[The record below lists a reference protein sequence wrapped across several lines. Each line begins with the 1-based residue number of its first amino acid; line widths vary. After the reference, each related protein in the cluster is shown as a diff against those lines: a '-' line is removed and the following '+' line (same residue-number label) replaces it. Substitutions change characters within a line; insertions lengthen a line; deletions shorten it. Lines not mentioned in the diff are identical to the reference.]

1 MEYNS
6 LKKEIKL
13 DRKIS
18 ELDKFVIDFCKLLD
32 KYVLV
37 SGYVSILFGRSRATE
52 DVDLLIPK
60 MSFEEFNRLW
70 GKIYDSGFECVNTYL
85 PKEAFELINNN
96 HNIRFSIK
104 GKPIPNMEFKLIQNN
119 IHQYSFEKR
128 IKIIMKNNLLYISPL
143 EMQIAYKLMLGK
155 KGNKKDLED
164 AKHLYELF
172 KEKLNSKELLELIKE
187 LNAEKEFKLIK

>member
-6 LKKEIKL
+6 AKKEIKL
-13 DRKIS
+13 DRIIS
-18 ELDKFVIDFCKLLD
+18 ELDKFVVNFCGLLD

-60 MSFEEFNRLW
+60 ISFEEFNKLW
-70 GKIYDSGFECVNTYL
+70 RKVYGSGFECVNTNL
-85 PKEAFELINNN
+85 SKEAFEIINDG
-96 HNIRFSIK
+96 HNIRFSRK
-104 GKPIPNMEFKLIQNN
+104 GRPVPNMEFKLVQNN
-119 IHQYSFEKR
+119 IHKYSFENRLKV
-128 IKIIMKNNLLYISPL
+128 IMKGNFLYISPL

-155 KGNKKDLED
+155 RGNKKDLED

-172 KEKLNSKELLELIKE
+172 KEKLNNNELLKLIKE
-187 LNAEKEFKLIK
+187 LNVEKEFRLIK

>member
-6 LKKEIKL
+6 TKKEIKL
-13 DRKIS
+13 DRRIN
-18 ELDKFVIDFCKLLD
+18 ELDKFVIDFCSLLD

-60 MSFEEFNRLW
+60 MNFEEFSRLW
-70 GKIYDSGFECVNTYL
+70 KKIYDSGFECVNTDIQ
-85 PKEAFELINNN
+85 KEAFEIINKG
-96 HNIRFSIK
+96 HNIRFSRK
-104 GKPIPNMEFKLIQNN
+104 EKPIPNMEFKLAQND
-119 IHQYSFEKR
+119 IHKYSFENR
-128 IKIIMKNNLLYISPL
+128 IKVIMKNSYLFISPL

-172 KEKLNSKELLELIKE
+172 KEKLNNNELLKLVKE